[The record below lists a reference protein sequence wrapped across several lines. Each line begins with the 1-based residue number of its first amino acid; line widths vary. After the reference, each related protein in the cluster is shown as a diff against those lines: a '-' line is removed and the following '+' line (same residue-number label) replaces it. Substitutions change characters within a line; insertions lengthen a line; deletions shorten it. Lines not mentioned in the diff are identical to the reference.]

1 MAKVTNT
8 GSTAIKLVK
17 PKYIVASLYTGAEA
31 EGAEPAGDTFILE
44 DVVRDTFSISQ
55 DDNDTTDIERETSD
69 TPIKSIV
76 TLGAWQIAAEV
87 ADTNG
92 ELLAGL
98 CGFTYD
104 ATVKKAYAPS
114 SYEERYAKVSVAF
127 TNPKDNT
134 KLSAYTLPKVQLN
147 SKMTIES
154 LNSNIGRIALA
165 GTAQLAK
172 VSVNGGTID
181 TPFYAEE
188 EYTLPVSSE

>member
-8 GSTAIKLVK
+8 GSTAIKLIK
-17 PKYIVASLYTGAEA
+17 PKYIVATLYAGTEA
-31 EGAEPAGDTFILE
+31 DTEDPTGDTFILE

-76 TLGAWQIAAEV
+76 TLGSWQLSAEV

-92 ELLAGL
+92 NLLSGL

-104 ATVKKAYAPS
+104 ATAKKAYAPS
-114 SYEERYAKVSVAF
+114 SYEERYAKVTVAF

-165 GTAQLAK
+165 GTAQLVK
-172 VSVNGGTID
+172 VTANGKSVD

-188 EYTLPVSSE
+188 EYTLPANS

>member
-8 GSTAIKLVK
+8 GSTAIKLIK
-17 PKYIVASLYTGAEA
+17 PKYIVATLYAGTEA
-31 EGAEPAGDTFILE
+31 DTEEPTGDTYILE

-76 TLGAWQIAAEV
+76 TLGSWQLSAEV

-92 ELLAGL
+92 TLLSGL

-104 ATVKKAYAPS
+104 STAKKAYAPS
-114 SYEERYAKVSVAF
+114 SYEERYAKVTVAF

-165 GTAQLAK
+165 GTAQLVK
-172 VSVNGGTID
+172 VTANDKQVD

-188 EYTLPVSSE
+188 EYTLPANS

>member
-8 GSTAIKLVK
+8 GSTAIKLIK
-17 PKYIVASLYTGAEA
+17 PKYIVATLYAGTEA
-31 EGAEPAGDTFILE
+31 DTEDPTGDTFILE

-76 TLGAWQIAAEV
+76 TLGSWQLSAEV

-92 ELLAGL
+92 ELLSGL

-104 ATVKKAYAPS
+104 ATAKKAYAPS
-114 SYEERYAKVSVAF
+114 SYEERYAKVTVAF

-154 LNSNIGRIALA
+154 LNSNIGRIAFA
-165 GTAQLAK
+165 GTAQLVK
-172 VSVNGGTID
+172 VTANGKLVD

-188 EYTLPVSSE
+188 EYTLPANS